1 MTQTLEH
8 IRDRLADIEAKRALV
23 QGISAIATNSVWL
36 ELKSKLKVAVESQL
50 ASLASSSVSDLVTL
64 GRAQGRIS
72 ALNDLLSWPDRSHQA
87 IEQLDKEAETLQR
100 SLREIEAIKNDP
112 RNIPGM
118 RP

>member
-8 IRDRLADIEAKRALV
+8 IRDRLAEIEAKRTLIYS
-23 QGISAIATNSVWL
+23 ISAIATNSVWV
-36 ELKSKLKVAVESQL
+36 ELKAKLKLAVESQL
-50 ASLASSSVSDLVTL
+50 ASLASSSVNDLVTL

-72 ALNDLLSWPDRSHQA
+72 ALNDLLSWPDRSQQA

-100 SLREIEAIKNDP
+100 SLREIEAIKQDP